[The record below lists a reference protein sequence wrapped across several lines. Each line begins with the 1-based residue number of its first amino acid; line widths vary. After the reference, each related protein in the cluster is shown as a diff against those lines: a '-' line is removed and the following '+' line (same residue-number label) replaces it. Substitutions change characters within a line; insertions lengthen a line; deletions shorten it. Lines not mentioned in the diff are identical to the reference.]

1 MPRTVT
7 ELKTAAAGFLNRD
20 ASAFVVGTFDVL
32 LAACNNARLYVERT
46 VNLEMARVAATLTV
60 NLVNGGALSSAVLT
74 GTATPVSVKH
84 IKWAGFA
91 LEGVANTIVPVK
103 IYNRDDYLRRIQR
116 RFANASDLTV
126 ASLDS
131 INLPFGVY
139 RMNNTLY
146 AVPNAGFPSGATTVD
161 VYMDVFKWMD
171 SYTTGN
177 ETDFLLDYC
186 FDYMLFRTISE
197 LNYFL
202 KEDQRVALSTQV
214 VKDAW
219 ESLKAWNAM
228 IVEQSDDVSLD

>member
-1 MPRTVT
+1 MPRTVN

-20 ASAFVVGTFDVL
+20 ASAFVVGSFDVL
-32 LAACNNARLYVERT
+32 LQACNNARLYVERT
-46 VNLEMARVAATLTV
+46 VNLEMARVLASVSV
-60 NLVNGGALSSAVLT
+60 NLSTGGALSSAVLS
-74 GTATPVSVKH
+74 GTATAVSVKH
-84 IKWAGFA
+84 IKWAGIA
-91 LEGVANTIVPVK
+91 LADDATTIVPIK
-103 IYNRDDYLRRIQR
+103 IYNRDDYLRRVQR
-116 RFANASDLTV
+116 KFANASTNN
-126 ASLDS
+126 AAEFEAP
-131 INLPFGVY
+131 NLPFGIFRLANQIY
-139 RMNNTLY
+139 I
-146 AVPNAGFPSGATTVD
+146 VPASGFASGTSSAT

-171 SYTTGN
+171 SYVNGT

-228 IVEQSDDVSLD
+228 IVEQSDDVTLE